1 MKHYVFYSSQLSVDR
16 KVVMAAR
23 KVAIS
28 LGATVVRTLGGSM
41 LLETTPAKVGQV
53 AKALPDWHYSV
64 ETKGYR
70 IPERSPQK
78 LVRGARTAKKT
89 AAAKSRG
96 GI

>member
-1 MKHYVFYSSQLSVDR
+1 MTHYVFYSLQLSIDR

-23 KVAIS
+23 NVATS

-41 LLETTPAKVGQV
+41 LIETTPAKVGQI
-53 AKALPDWHYSV
+53 AKALPDWRYSL

-70 IPERSPQK
+70 IPERSPLQ
-78 LVRGARTAKKT
+78 LVRGARTAKK
-89 AAAKSRG
+89 AADAKSRG